1 MKDDNLF
8 LALAMEDLVKDP
20 VMRQVFGLKLLT
32 DNDKSND
39 LVGLFMLDNEGVMPK
54 TKEIND
60 MFLN

>member
-1 MKDDNLF
+1 MKDDLF

-39 LVGLFMLDNEGVMPK
+39 LVGLFMLDNEGIMPK

-60 MFLN
+60 MFLY

>member
-1 MKDDNLF
+1 MKDDLF

-20 VMRQVFGLKLLT
+20 VIRQAFGLKLLT

-39 LVGLFMLDNEGVMPK
+39 LVGLFMLDNEGIMPK
-54 TKEIND
+54 TKEMND

>member
-1 MKDDNLF
+1 MKDDLF

-39 LVGLFMLDNEGVMPK
+39 LVGLFMLDNESVMPK